1 MAQIAGPAKKQYK
14 HIPAGNYTVPAALLN
29 LLAADTEITFI
40 SVNRK
45 IASFGNSTPP
55 AAAYDFMPQTIGASS
70 LPLSTGANVPS
81 SPSWTAAST
90 TDKHAD
96 FGYCANATC
105 SSTTN
110 NPMVAIS
117 VKTLLSQQTGANALP
132 GTVGPTQS
140 RILYEENF
148 VSTSNTIADE
158 YGHGT
163 HIAGLIAG
171 NGSTT
176 SNLTNPVQGV
186 APSAN
191 LVIMKALDVNGQ
203 STVATVIS
211 AIDRVIQ
218 LKQLGV
224 NIGVLNLSL
233 GAPIMDSYTNDP
245 LCQAAEAGWKA
256 GITVVTAAGN
266 YGRDNSS
273 GRLGYGTITSP
284 GNDPLVITVGSMKT
298 QQTASPGDDTIA
310 SYSSKG
316 PTSIDHVI
324 KPDFVAPGNLVYA
337 TLDNGSSDTLAS
349 QAPTNV
355 VLNGYLGITPPPK
368 SNYLILSGTSMAS
381 GVTSGAVAALL
392 SAEVRL

>member
-1 MAQIAGPAKKQYK
+1 
-14 HIPAGNYTVPAALLN
+14 
-29 LLAADTEITFI
+29 
-40 SVNRK
+40 
-45 IASFGNSTPP
+45 
-55 AAAYDFMPQTIGASS
+55 
-70 LPLSTGANVPS
+70 
-81 SPSWTAAST
+81 
-90 TDKHAD
+90 
-96 FGYCANATC
+96 
-105 SSTTN
+105 
-110 NPMVAIS
+110 MVART

-245 LCQAAEAGWKA
+245 LCQAAEAAWKA

-273 GRLGYGTITSP
+273 GRLVYGTTTLP

-355 VLNGYLGITPPPK
+355 VQNGYLGITSPPK

-392 SAEVRL
+392 WLIRL